1 MSSTPESIAADIA
14 AIKAKLT
21 AFEAKQVGWLKANW
35 PHVASW
41 GVGGVIF
48 LAVKHFI

>member
-14 AIKAKLT
+14 AIKAKVT

-35 PHVASW
+35 PHLVTW
-41 GVGGVIF
+41 IGGVA
-48 LAVKHFI
+48 LAVKHFL